1 MTVHKYAMLVEI
13 DNNNYEVFHVARIS
27 DLTAEDLER
36 VNRLDDAIASGDI
49 ISGVAANQKPGL
61 LMGSTWDGL
70 NFTLPDPI
78 PENIMGTDSE
88 SGVKYFSADGTDEI
102 CGYVLLRNNKVFF
115 MMAHAKDSIT
125 NHKFEAAFSGN
136 VTMKKIDQ
144 DASVTVGYIWDGTN
158 FTYTA

>member
-13 DNNNYEVFHVARIS
+13 DSNTHEVFHVARIS
-27 DLTAEDLER
+27 DETPESIER
-36 VNRLDDAIASGDI
+36 INRMDDAILSGDT
-49 ISGVAANQKPGL
+49 ISGVMANQKPGL

-78 PENIMGTDSE
+78 PADIVGTIAE
-88 SGVKYFSADGTDEI
+88 SGVKYFSADGSDELS
-102 CGYVLLRNNKVFF
+102 GYVFLRNNKVFF
-115 MMAHAKDSIT
+115 MIAHAKDSIT
-125 NHKFEAAFSGN
+125 DEKFAAAFSGN

>member
-13 DNNNYEVFHVARIS
+13 DSNNHEVFHVARIS
-27 DLTAEDLER
+27 DETPEAVER
-36 VNRLDDAIASGDI
+36 INRMDDAVLSGDT
-49 ISGVAANQKPGL
+49 ISGIAANQKPGL

-70 NFTLPDPI
+70 NFTLPDPL
-78 PENIMGTDSE
+78 PANIIGTDGE
-88 SGVKYFSADGTDEI
+88 SGVKYFSEDGTDEI
-102 CGYVLLRNNKVFF
+102 CGYVFLRNNKVFF
-115 MMAHAKDSIT
+115 MIAQPKGSVTDE
-125 NHKFEAAFSGN
+125 KFAAAFSGT